1 MQVYM
6 GIDWSSKKHD
16 IVITDEKGKRLSAGV
31 MEHSQQGF
39 AKLEQMRKQL
49 GVAPEACRVGLETA
63 HTMLIDYLWQ
73 SGYENL
79 YVIHPK
85 IVNKSRERYRQSGA
99 YDDQS
104 DAYVISDLLRT
115 DGHRFVPWRPGS
127 PLLQEL
133 RTSVSFAQFLTKQST
148 MQANRLEAIL
158 RRYYP
163 AARQLFS
170 WPSPI
175 ACHFLLAYPTPAAS
189 RVLSYEAFCTFI
201 KAHGHTQSRK
211 WFKIDE
217 CLQDDYPQATPAV
230 IAAGQAEAQPLAQ
243 MLLNTLT
250 TKKQTL
256 AQLQTLFQQHAD
268 APIFAS
274 LPGAGELLAPA
285 LLVKFGEDR
294 ARFPTA
300 ASVQMLAG
308 TAPITKRS
316 GNTKRV
322 LFRRAC
328 DKSFRYFAQQFART
342 SLATSDW
349 ALAYFQAATQRGL
362 DHNHALRAL
371 GNRWL
376 SITWKLWVN
385 RKPYDE
391 TYHLQQRFARR
402 RVH

>member
-1 MQVYM
+1 MQVYI
-6 GIDWSSKKHD
+6 GIDWSRKKHD
-16 IVITDEKGKRLSAGV
+16 IVITDETGKRISAGV
-31 MEHSQQGF
+31 MEHSRKGF
-39 AKLEQMRKQL
+39 AKLEQMRQRL
-49 GVAPEACRVGLETA
+49 GVTLDECVVGLETA
-63 HTMLIDYLWQ
+63 HTILIDYLWQ
-73 SGYENL
+73 NGYDHL
-79 YVIHPK
+79 RVIHPN

-115 DGHRFVPWRPGS
+115 DGHRFVPWHPGS
-127 PLLQEL
+127 PLLQEM
-133 RTSVSFAQFLTKQST
+133 RTTVSLAQFLTKQST
-148 MQANRLEAIL
+148 QQANRLEAVL
-158 RRYYP
+158 HRYYP

-175 ACHFLLAYPTPAAS
+175 ACHFLLAYPTPEAS
-189 RVLSYEAFCTFI
+189 RALSYDAFCTFV
-201 KAHGHTQSRK
+201 KAHGHTQSGK
-211 WFKIDE
+211 WFKIYDT
-217 CLQDDYPQATPAV
+217 LQEDYPQAAA
-230 IAAGQAEAQPLAQ
+230 IAAGQAEALPLAQ

-256 AQLQTLFQQHAD
+256 AHLQTLFQQHED

-294 ARFPTA
+294 ARFPDA

-342 SLATSDW
+342 SLRGSDW
-349 ALAYFQAATQRGL
+349 ARAYFQDAIQRGL
-362 DHNHALRAL
+362 GETHALRCLA
-371 GNRWL
+371 NRWL
-376 SITWKLWVN
+376 SITWKLWFDC
-385 RKPYDE
+385 KLYDE
-391 TYHLQQRFARR
+391 SFHLQQRLLRR
-402 RVH
+402 QTL